1 MPTLEQTPQ
10 GEHTLTP
17 EEYIRQNFEPS
28 DRLAV
33 VVINREE
40 RNVVQRVDTAQTIA
54 APKYQ
59 AWLRHENA
67 HGSDVYI
74 SQNTLRETAKGRTK
88 EDIAVIRHVYLDLI
102 NGGGQAVAAVENSRQ
117 VPPPS
122 YLITSSPG
130 KYQVIW
136 KVEGMTLDQAEA
148 LQRAMVREFGA
159 DPAATDS
166 ARVLR
171 LPGFYNKK
179 YEQPFRVVAE
189 KKSEQT
195 YWLGDFQISE
205 AEAQTSHQEPLVT
218 SGHAQARQIRKSPSE
233 HDWRWAIERIKRGQS
248 IKSLIERLVDYRDD
262 KPNPE
267 YYARRTITSAYA
279 RVALSRGDDPEE
291 VVRTISHYP
300 PRPYENGEQYA
311 RVVVQQNLEKLGRA
325 NDRQQNQN
333 VAGQHTQQLGLR
345 VTP

>member
-1 MPTLEQTPQ
+1 MPTLEQNPQ
-10 GEHTLTP
+10 GDHTLTP

-40 RNVVQRVDTAQTIA
+40 GNVVQRVDTAQTIA
-54 APKYQ
+54 TPKYQ

-67 HGSDVYI
+67 HGSDIYI
-74 SQNTLRETAKGRTK
+74 SQNTLRDTAKGRTK
-88 EDIAVIRHVYLDLI
+88 EDIAAIRHVYLDLD
-102 NGGGQAVAAVENSRQ
+102 NGGQQAVAAIENSSQ
-117 VPPPS
+117 VPTPS

-148 LQRAMVREFGA
+148 LQRTMVREFGA

-171 LPGFYNKK
+171 LPGFFNKK

-195 YWLGDFQISE
+195 YRLSDFQISE
-205 AEAQTSHQEPLVT
+205 THAQASHQEPSVT
-218 SGHAQARQIRKSPSE
+218 SGQAQ
-233 HDWRWAIERIKRGQS
+233 
-248 IKSLIERLVDYRDD
+248 
-262 KPNPE
+262 
-267 YYARRTITSAYA
+267 
-279 RVALSRGDDPEE
+279 
-291 VVRTISHYP
+291 
-300 PRPYENGEQYA
+300 
-311 RVVVQQNLEKLGRA
+311 
-325 NDRQQNQN
+325 
-333 VAGQHTQQLGLR
+333 
-345 VTP
+345 